1 MNNMKKMTEKQ
12 RKSITWLMDTIDE
25 YRVFSADTT
34 KEADSERVDL
44 IFDVNNMIAAI
55 KAAPEH
61 VCSVLEGHVWE
72 WKEKLLDHDVCPNC
86 GEELEYSEYYE
97 RYTCHHCGGCYDR

>member
-1 MNNMKKMTEKQ
+1 MNNMKKMTDKQ

-34 KEADSERVDL
+34 DEANSEMVDL

-55 KAAPEH
+55 KATPEH
-61 VCSVLEGHVWE
+61 VCSVLEEYVLG

-97 RYTCHHCGGCYDR
+97 RYTCHHCGGSYDR